1 MVLSKLRQKRK
12 VRETVDMTF
21 LIGASHLH
29 HHSPACPP
37 HRAQYPTIPGLLG
50 HLTHVTNPWTDSERD
65 CLFHSFL
72 PPSLSSPSMGNS
84 QPDCSDSLLWFHK
97 GQHFKSSLQA
107 FFPSLPPSLPSFRT
121 QGRLWRE
128 EDMGREPGA
137 LLPHWGSSTLSKSQ
151 DTPQGCPQ
159 AQDAVAGR

>member
-1 MVLSKLRQKRK
+1 M
-12 VRETVDMTF
+12 
-21 LIGASHLH
+21 
-29 HHSPACPP
+29 PP

-107 FFPSLPPSLPSFRT
+107 FFPSLPPSLPSFLQDPGKAVERRGYGERAWCFAASLGVQHSFKKSGHT
-121 QGRLWRE
+121 SG
-128 EDMGREPGA
+128 MPSGPGCCGREVTEVG
-137 LLPHWGSSTLSKSQ
+137 L
-151 DTPQGCPQ
+151 
-159 AQDAVAGR
+159 RR